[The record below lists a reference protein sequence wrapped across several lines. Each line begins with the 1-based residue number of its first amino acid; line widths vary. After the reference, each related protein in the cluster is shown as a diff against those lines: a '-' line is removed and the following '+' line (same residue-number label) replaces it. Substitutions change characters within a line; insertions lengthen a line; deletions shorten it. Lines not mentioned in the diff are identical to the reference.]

1 MAVKAYN
8 IAALALDPPRP
19 TLDWSR
25 VSHFSFLEEFTLLN
39 DTRNDI
45 RDKPWGKPLVRKTM
59 RMARRITRATEE
71 LENVHREARRVHTSI
86 VDEDAHFT
94 CVLLDLKASGDPLHG
109 VVAEFCG
116 RRRANNAHVLSYLR
130 RLYALEGYGGN
141 PTPGK
146 YSGVPREQ
154 WSLQTRPE
162 SLAEGT
168 TLHGGATSS
177 LLSHISAPRIEDLT
191 LMEESAIALEEEDDL
206 NVDEDGDG
214 GVSLLVDHLANIAVV
229 M

>member
-45 RDKPWGKPLVRKTM
+45 RDKPWGKPLVRETM
-59 RMARRITRATEE
+59 RMARRIKRATEE

-86 VDEDAHFT
+86 ADEDAHFAR
-94 CVLLDLKASGDPLHG
+94 VLLDLKASGNPLYG

-130 RLYALEGYGGN
+130 RLYSLEGYGGD

-154 WSLQTRPE
+154 WSPQTQPN
-162 SLAEGT
+162 SLTDGT
-168 TLHGGATSS
+168 TLHSGTTF
-177 LLSHISAPRIEDLT
+177 SHISAPRIEDLT
-191 LMEESAIALEEEDDL
+191 LTEESAIALEEEDDL